1 MSAMHDDSDLRL
13 PAPSGCRWC
22 GVDEREHMQRWKPP
36 VGWHKWEPPTLE
48 QRKER
53 MKARRRR
60 PGAPRP
66 GTGQAL
72 MASFMLLAS

>member
-1 MSAMHDDSDLRL
+1 MSTMDDGSDLHI

-36 VGWHKWEPPTLE
+36 VGWHTWEPPTQE

-60 PGAPRP
+60 PGQARF
-66 GTGQAL
+66 GT
-72 MASFMLLAS
+72 ASMFQVPLTLLAS